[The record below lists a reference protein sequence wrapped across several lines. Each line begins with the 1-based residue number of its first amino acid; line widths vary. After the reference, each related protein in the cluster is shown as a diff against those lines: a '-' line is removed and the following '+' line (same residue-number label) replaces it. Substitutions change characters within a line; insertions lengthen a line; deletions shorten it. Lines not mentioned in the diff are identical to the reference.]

1 MMIIGYRIPNS
12 THGQPLTIPDFC
24 HAHITEQVADEVAE
38 RLRQQ
43 QGREPNW
50 QTVRGALIRLAKSK
64 QANS

>member
-1 MMIIGYRIPNS
+1 MMMIGYRIPNS
-12 THGQPLTIPDFC
+12 SRGQPLTIPDFC
-24 HAHITEQVADEVAE
+24 HGHITEQVADEVAE

>member
-1 MMIIGYRIPNS
+1 MMIVGYRIPNS
-12 THGQPLTIPDFC
+12 NRGQPLTMPDFC
-24 HAHITEQVADEVAE
+24 HGYITEQVADEVAE

-43 QGREPNW
+43 QGCEPNW